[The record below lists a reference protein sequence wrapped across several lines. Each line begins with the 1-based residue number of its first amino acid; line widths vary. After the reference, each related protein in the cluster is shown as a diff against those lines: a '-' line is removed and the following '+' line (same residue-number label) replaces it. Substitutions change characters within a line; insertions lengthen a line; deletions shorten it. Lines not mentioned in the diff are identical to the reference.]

1 MAALGFRAS
10 ADYTQLSDVIE
21 TIRFLTLMLMLI
33 FDLLALVVKC

>member
-21 TIRFLTLMLMLI
+21 TIRFLTLMLI
-33 FDLLALVVKC
+33 FDLLALVVLC